1 MLSIY
6 AFMQQNSMC
15 MMSKKD
21 QAFLD
26 LVVKIPWSVFPAP
39 LTLLPSAPTY
49 L

>member
-6 AFMQQNSMC
+6 AFMQQKSMC

-26 LVVKIPWSVFPAP
+26 LVVKIPSRSVFPAP
-39 LTLLPSAPTY
+39 VTLLPSAPT
-49 L
+49 